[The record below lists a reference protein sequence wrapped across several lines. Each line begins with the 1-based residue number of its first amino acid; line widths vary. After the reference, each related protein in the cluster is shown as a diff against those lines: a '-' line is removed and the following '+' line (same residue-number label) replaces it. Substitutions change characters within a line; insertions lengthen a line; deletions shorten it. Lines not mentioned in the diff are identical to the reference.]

1 MRYYVGTVRQA
12 LSVPGPGTTE
22 LNGSPTGK
30 LKMISAPKVENSETA
45 LMESIHRLSDAGGS
59 VIHVRTREPLRA
71 ALVLRK
77 HLIGSSYPYKEWD
90 VVNGVRVFT
99 RENFTEHR
107 IPGTEMD
114 FLQALMTPLQE
125 LRSPTSA
132 INAAPD
138 KVHYFVYVDP
148 HPYIE
153 NNPVVTELLQQ
164 YAAILPTTNVCTI
177 LVTPD
182 TKLSGI
188 PVGTVLVT
196 DLPTPTS
203 EELSATAQRL
213 INDAAK
219 DKKTFPQGS
228 KVGKDDIVKIAN
240 MGLGLSLFEFETYV
254 AISIIEAG
262 EDGENSITSARVLDG
277 VAKGKTAI
285 VRQSEILELTHSED
299 IDNVG
304 GMGKLKEWI
313 GARSKCYSQDAID
326 FGIEPPKGMVLV
338 GVPGTGKS
346 LVAKV
351 TASVLDVPLVKLD
364 FGRVFSK
371 YVGDSES
378 RVREALK
385 MVEGMAPVVLF
396 VDEIDKGLG
405 GAGGGGD
412 SGTSSRVLGSFLT
425 WLQECS
431 APVFVVVTANR
442 VDGLPPEL
450 LRRGRFDQI
459 WSVTMPDADERKE
472 VFGIHLRLRGRSI
485 EDFEDEDIAE
495 FLRESEGY
503 VPAEIESAVKEGLIN
518 AFGDLDAQG
527 LEMRH
532 IIAALKDMVPM
543 SKSHKANIDAIVA
556 WAKDNATP
564 VSYPAKAIP
573 VGQAGGARVI
583 RSRRG

>member
-1 MRYYVGTVRQA
+1 MRYYVGTDRQT
-12 LSVPGPGTTE
+12 LSVSGPGTTE
-22 LNGSPTGK
+22 RNCSQTGK

-45 LMESIHRLSDAGGS
+45 LMQSIHRLSDAGGS

-77 HLIGSSYPYKEWD
+77 HLIGADSPYKEWD

-107 IPGTEMD
+107 IAGSEMD
-114 FLQALMTPLQE
+114 FMQALMAPLVE
-125 LRSPTSA
+125 LRTPTSA

-138 KVHYFVYVDP
+138 KVHYFVFVDP

-153 NNPVVTELLQQ
+153 NNPVVIELLQQ

-182 TKLSGI
+182 IKLSSV

-196 DLPTPTS
+196 DLATPTV
-203 EELSATAQRL
+203 EELSAVTQRL
-213 INDAAK
+213 IGDAAK
-219 DKKTFPQGS
+219 DKTTFPQGS
-228 KVGKDDIVKIAN
+228 KLGKEDVVKIAN

-262 EDGENSITSARVLDG
+262 EAGEKSITPSRILDG

-285 VRQSEILELTHSED
+285 VRQSEILELTHAED

-313 GARSKCYSQDAID
+313 AARAKCYSEEAVD

-364 FGRVFSK
+364 VGRVFSK

-378 RVREALK
+378 RMREALK
-385 MVEGMAPVVLF
+385 MIEGMAPVVLF

-425 WLQECS
+425 WLQECK

-459 WSVTMPDADERKE
+459 WSVTMPDMDERKE
-472 VFGIHLRLRGRSI
+472 VFEIHLRLRGRSI
-485 EDFEDEDIAE
+485 EDFSEEDLQE
-495 FLRESEGY
+495 FLRASEGY
-503 VPAEIESAVKEGLIN
+503 VPAEIESAVKTGLIN
-518 AFGDLDAQG
+518 AFNDLDSEG
-527 LEMRH
+527 LEMHH
-532 IIAALKDMVPM
+532 IIDALKEMVPM

-564 VSYPAKAIP
+564 VSLPSKPIALGSP
-573 VGQAGGARVI
+573 GGARVI
-583 RSRRG
+583 RSRGR

>member
-1 MRYYVGTVRQA
+1 
-12 LSVPGPGTTE
+12 
-22 LNGSPTGK
+22 
-30 LKMISAPKVENSETA
+30 MISAPKVENSETA
-45 LMESIHRLSDAGGS
+45 LMQSIHRLSDAGGS

-77 HLIGSSYPYKEWD
+77 HLIGSDYPYKEWD
-90 VVNGVRVFT
+90 VVNGVRTFT

-107 IPGTEMD
+107 IPGREMD
-114 FLQALMTPLQE
+114 FMQALMSPLEE
-125 LRSPTSA
+125 LRTPTSA
-132 INAAPD
+132 VNASPD
-138 KVHYFVYVDP
+138 KVHYFVFVDP
-148 HPYIE
+148 HPFIE
-153 NNPVVTELLQQ
+153 NNPVVAELLQQ

-182 TKLSGI
+182 VKLSGI

-203 EELSATAQRL
+203 EELSSTALRL
-213 INDAAK
+213 ITDAAK
-219 DKKTFPQGS
+219 DKTTLPQGS
-228 KVGKDDIVKIAN
+228 KVGKEDISKIAN

-262 EDGENSITSARVLDG
+262 EAGEKAITTARVLDG

-285 VRQSEILELTHSED
+285 VRQSEILELTHAED

-304 GMGKLKEWI
+304 GMGKLKSWI
-313 GARSKCYSQDAID
+313 AARSRCYSEDAVA

-425 WLQECS
+425 WLQECK

-459 WSVTMPDADERKE
+459 WSVTMPDTSERRE
-472 VFGIHLRLRGRSI
+472 VLEIHLRLRGRSI
-485 EDFEDEDIAE
+485 EDFSDEDVEE
-495 FLRESEGY
+495 FLKVSEGY
-503 VPAEIESAVKEGLIN
+503 VPAEIESAVKDGLVN
-518 AFGDLDAQG
+518 AFGDDEAEG

-532 IIAALKDMVPM
+532 ITDALKEMVPM

-564 VSYPAKAIP
+564 VSLPSKPLALGSP
-573 VGQAGGARVI
+573 GGARVI
-583 RSRRG
+583 RARGR